1 MYPESA
7 IKFPTAAEAR
17 KMIEDKEPK
26 IDNQKVRKYLEAAI
40 RKAIKKGH
48 SYAICNIEYPDSNY
62 KSTVDFFTGLG
73 YDVYFN
79 HTPYAD
85 YIEVRW

>member
-48 SYAICNIEYPDSNY
+48 SYATCSIKYPDSNY
-62 KSTVDFFTGLG
+62 KSTVDFFTELG
-73 YDVYFN
+73 YEVYFQ

>member
-1 MYPESA
+1 MN

-17 KMIEDKEPK
+17 KMINKKPK
-26 IDNQKVRKYLEAAI
+26 NDNQKVRKHLEAAI

-48 SYAICNIEYPDSNY
+48 SYAICYTQYSDSTY
-62 KSTVDFFTGLG
+62 KSTADFLTELG
-73 YDVYFN
+73 YDVSFN
-79 HTPYAD
+79 HTSYAD